1 MVRSMDMNAIRAI
14 SMSDNRRNIRRNI
27 RGPHVAG
34 ALLVGFLALST
45 AYALPVATPHQEAG
59 ASVHAKNSATP
70 DWMLDLKSRNAGQAP
85 VTVQIEE
92 PGYWI

>member
-14 SMSDNRRNIRRNI
+14 FMSDSRSNL
-27 RGPHVAG
+27 RGTCVVG
-34 ALLVGFLALST
+34 TLVVGLLALS
-45 AYALPVATPHQEAG
+45 AAFALPGATTHIEAG

-85 VTVQIEE
+85 VTVQYDE
-92 PGYWI
+92 PSFWI